1 MQKKIRFED
10 MQPDELLE
18 IQERGLPVY
27 LPVGSMEWHS
37 YHLGMGV
44 DGVHAYE
51 VALRTA
57 ERLGGAVFPPL
68 YIGTENPRTS
78 ESLKRLGFEG
88 HEKILGMDFPN
99 NTLKSCYWPPELFKQ
114 IVETQVWQLLDMGFR
129 RIGILN
135 GHGALIQR
143 KILEDLCQ
151 ACGQEGGLVVIV
163 ETQVWQ
169 LLDMGFRRIGILN
182 GHGALIQRKIL
193 EDLCQA
199 CGQEG
204 GLVVSVLVLFPECGV
219 GLGHA
224 GLAETALMQALR
236 PEMVS
241 IEKLPPKPQPL
252 HYREFGI
259 ADAGGHKR
267 EHYVHYDWYP

>member
-1 MQKKIRFED
+1 MEKKMQKKIRFED

-18 IQERGLPVY
+18 IQEKELPVY

-68 YIGTENPRTS
+68 YMGTEALRTP

-88 HEKILGMDFPN
+88 HEKISGMDFPA
-99 NTLKSCYWPPELFKQ
+99 NTLKSCYWPPELFQK
-114 IVETQVWQLLDMGFR
+114 IVETQVWQLLAMGFR

-143 KILEDLCQ
+143 KILDDLCKVYS
-151 ACGQEGGLVVIV
+151 QEGV
-163 ETQVWQ
+163 
-169 LLDMGFRRIGILN
+169 
-182 GHGALIQRKIL
+182 
-193 EDLCQA
+193 
-199 CGQEG
+199 
-204 GLVVSVLVLFPECGV
+204 LVVSVLVLFPECGI

-224 GLAETALMQALR
+224 GLAETALMQKLR
-236 PEMVS
+236 PGMVS
-241 IEKLPPKPQPL
+241 VEKLPPKPTPL
-252 HYREFGI
+252 YYRDFGI
-259 ADAGGHKR
+259 ADSGGHER
-267 EHYVHYDWYP
+267 EYYVHYDPRDGTPELGEELLQFETETCVKLFREKFNL

>member
-1 MQKKIRFED
+1 MPKKIRFED

-18 IQERGLPVY
+18 IQEKGLPVY

-44 DGVHAYE
+44 DGVHAYG

-68 YIGTENPRTS
+68 YIGTENPRTP

-88 HEKILGMDFPN
+88 HEKISGMDFPN
-99 NTLKSCYWPPELFKQ
+99 NTLKSCYWPPELFER
-114 IVETQVWQLLDMGFR
+114 IVETQVEQLLAMGFR

-143 KILEDLCQ
+143 KILDKLCNAHSQ
-151 ACGQEGGLVVIV
+151 
-163 ETQVWQ
+163 
-169 LLDMGFRRIGILN
+169 N
-182 GHGALIQRKIL
+182 GALVL
-193 EDLCQA
+193 
-199 CGQEG
+199 
-204 GLVVSVLVLFPECGV
+204 SVMVLFPECGV

-224 GLAETALMQALR
+224 GLAETALMQKLR

-241 IEKLPPKPQPL
+241 IEKLPPKPTPL
-252 HYREFGI
+252 YYRDFGI
-259 ADAGGHKR
+259 ADSGGHQR
-267 EHYVHYDWYP
+267 EYYVHYDPRDGSPELGEELLQFETERCVKLFREKLGL